1 MSSSAQEPIEIIDVI
16 FHYNAISKN
25 PQVMVV
31 TDRMPEFVYAQE
43 GKQLMANDS
52 GFYDLLYIAGGTDA
66 FAGRKFDIKLQGGTS
81 LHCHGQVWSGTV
93 SPEPA
98 MVHDMGPVKQVGIN
112 TVAGLAKCHVYM
124 SGLVSLAKLN
134 DWLTRNQPSYDY
146 DKYDTR
152 CTLAYQDEL
161 YRKYPDLDRT
171 ICAKRARRLRQRGVT
186 IRRHPVTGKHGWSR
200 SYERK
205 KAEIELRAA
214 PDYKG
219 RFHPD
224 VLAAR
229 GAA

>member
-16 FHYNAISKN
+16 LHYNTISKN

-31 TDRMPEFVYAQE
+31 IDRMPDFVYAQE
-43 GKQLMANDS
+43 GTQLMANDS
-52 GFYDLLYIAGGTDA
+52 GFYDLLNIAGGTNA
-66 FAGRKFDIKLQGGTS
+66 FGGRKFDIKLQDGTA

-93 SPEPA
+93 TPNPA
-98 MVHDMGPVKQVGIN
+98 MVRDMEAVKEVGIN
-112 TVAGLAKCHVYM
+112 TIEGLKECHVYCA
-124 SGLVSLAKLN
+124 GLISLAKLN
-134 DWLTRNQPSYDY
+134 DWLARNQPSYDY
-146 DKYDTR
+146 DKYDPR

-161 YRKYPDLDRT
+161 YRKYPDMDRPV
-171 ICAKRARRLRQRGVT
+171 CAKRARRLRKRGVT
-186 IRRHPVTGKHGWSR
+186 IRRHAGTGARGWSP

-205 KAEIELRAA
+205 KAEIRQRTA